1 MLVPSASTT
10 ISPSFYC
17 VTIPTI
23 SMLASTATLPRSN
36 RKKVE
41 LPDDK
46 VEEFEILLEYMLR
59 GTTPG
64 SIEFTEVGTLETPVE

>member
-1 MLVPSASTT
+1 
-10 ISPSFYC
+10 
-17 VTIPTI
+17 
-23 SMLASTATLPRSN
+23 MLASTATLPRSN